1 MPELLPTGEGGGG
14 DDDPDISD
22 VSVVFQLA
30 RSRAPQIKWIFLT
43 DDFFF
48 HFLHCRLTKIK
59 WICSRYG
66 IAVVG

>member
-30 RSRAPQIKWIFLT
+30 RSSALQIKWLFLT
-43 DDFFF
+43 DDFCFYSFF
-48 HFLHCRLTKIK
+48 TL
-59 WICSRYG
+59 
-66 IAVVG
+66 

>member
-48 HFLHCRLTKIK
+48 IFYT
-59 WICSRYG
+59 
-66 IAVVG
+66 VG